1 MSEPERDEDLV
12 RRFVNGEADAFTVLV
27 QRHQQRVYSL
37 CRRIL
42 GDADAAADVAQDTFL
57 TVLRKIDGFRGDAAF
72 TTWLHRV
79 AVNACYDELRRS
91 RRRPMLHVVSDGD
104 REHEPGPPVVDH
116 ADEVAGTR
124 DAASALAHVPEEFR
138 VALVLADVHDM
149 AYEQIAQVLE
159 VPVGTVK
166 SRVHRGRLAL
176 ARAMG
181 IAGDR
186 DDRAHRAAA
195 GHQGPAGG
203 EPVTGSGASEQ
214 EP

>member
-1 MSEPERDEDLV
+1 MTEPERDEDLV
-12 RRFVNGEADAFTVLV
+12 RRFRAGEPDAFTALV

-37 CRRIL
+37 CVRVL

-79 AVNACYDELRRS
+79 AVNACYDELRRKQ
-91 RRRPMLHVVSDGD
+91 RRPMLHVVGD
-104 REHEPGPPVVDH
+104 EGREHEPGPSVFDH

-124 DAASALAHVPEEFR
+124 DAARALAEIPVEFR
-138 VALVLADVHDM
+138 VALVLADVQDM
-149 AYEQIAQVLE
+149 AYERIAEVLD

-166 SRVHRGRLAL
+166 SRVHRGRIAL
-176 ARAMG
+176 AAAMG
-181 IAGDR
+181 LAPGAR
-186 DDRAHRAAA
+186 EPRAR
-195 GHQGPAGG
+195 PR
-203 EPVTGSGASEQ
+203 TSEQ